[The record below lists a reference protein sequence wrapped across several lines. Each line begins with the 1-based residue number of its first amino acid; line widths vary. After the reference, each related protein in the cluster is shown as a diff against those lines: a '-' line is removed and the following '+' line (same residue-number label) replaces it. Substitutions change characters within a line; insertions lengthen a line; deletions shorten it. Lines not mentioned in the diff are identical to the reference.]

1 MRDRLRVSA
10 LLPPP
15 ADVLISLVHQ
25 LIVCKD
31 RLAMERDEPSLAKD
45 GEGKEAG
52 KRGLASGS
60 VPVAVA

>member
-1 MRDRLRVSA
+1 
-10 LLPPP
+10 
-15 ADVLISLVHQ
+15 
-25 LIVCKD
+25 
-31 RLAMERDEPSLAKD
+31 MERDEPSLVND